1 MAVKTA
7 ARNTP
12 DAFSARH
19 DEGLPLRQK
28 FRVHPLTEEQ
38 KRRAMRKVA
47 LDVPKTDVKLVLQ
60 RLGLIPW

>member
-1 MAVKTA
+1 MAVKTP

-38 KRRAMRKVA
+38 KRRAMLKTA
-47 LDVPKTDVKLVLQ
+47 TSVPKPDVKLVLQ